1 MVVSSEVQ
9 REISV
14 DGTNT
19 GNKVSSLKP
28 VVESSSTN
36 SEHINAA
43 SAAES
48 YELQESDENK
58 SSLLKVVIK
67 IRTLYVSYSM

>member
-1 MVVSSEVQ
+1 MQ

-19 GNKVSSLKP
+19 DNKVSSLKP

-43 SAAES
+43 SASAAES
-48 YELQESDENK
+48 YEVQESDENK